1 MSSELPP
8 DIGSPAPEELVALTR
23 ERGAPLLE
31 ALERHSPGARE
42 HADAT
47 ASYAFVAAAELAH
60 SRASCELER
69 EAARLHE
76 IGLVYV
82 PREVLERPPT
92 ELRPQDAAALEGQF
106 EAGFRLAR
114 GAGVPDQVCGWLLRT
129 RERYDGSGPG
139 RLAAAAIPI
148 EARICRAACACA
160 GLLAETG
167 EGTPIAVRAARAR
180 EVLAATAGREL
191 DPGVVAALGT
201 ALDRIAP
208 PPDRP

>member
-8 DIGSPAPEELVALTR
+8 DIGSPAPEELTALTR

-47 ASYAFVAAAELAH
+47 ASYAFVVAAELAH
-60 SRASCELER
+60 GRARCELER
-69 EAARLHE
+69 ETARLHE

-82 PREVLERPPT
+82 PREVLERPPA
-92 ELRPQDAAALEGQF
+92 ELRPQDVAELEGQF

-139 RLAAAAIPI
+139 GLAAAAIPI
-148 EARICRAACACA
+148 ESRICRAACACA

-167 EGTPIAVRAARAR
+167 EETPIAVRAVRAR
-180 EVLAATAGREL
+180 EALAAAAGREL